1 MSATQQLSKEMDR
14 VTLGDKRV
22 EVQTY
27 DRYKGRKGVTDRLA
41 LISPTLV
48 RVNTHFIDTKKRR
61 YRCISTPQKKGVC
74 CLNIGAPD
82 QNFGLVL
89 FQYTTDEGGNLLTEE
104 KLSGRI
110 KLWVISESRY
120 AELSTIHKE
129 YPLIGTDFA
138 SPLVDLAVKCTEEN
152 FQRMT
157 FTPCKEAFWK
167 RKKEWYDKVM
177 ELEDKARQ
185 KLTKALGQ
193 ELSELE
199 FLQVLGI
206 DTGPAGAP
214 PTGASSTIEVSDIL
228 GEV

>member
-1 MSATQQLSKEMDR
+1 MSATQQLTKEMER
-14 VTLGDKRV
+14 VTLADKRV

-48 RVNTHFIDTKKRR
+48 RVTTHFIETKKRR
-61 YRCISTPQKKGVC
+61 YRCITTPTKKGVC
-74 CLNIGAPD
+74 CQHVGAPD

-89 FQYTTDEGGNLLTEE
+89 FQYTTDELGSLLTEE
-104 KLSGRI
+104 KLSGRL

-138 SPLVDLAVKCTEEN
+138 APMVDLTVKCSEEN
-152 FQRMT
+152 FQRMN

-167 RKKEWYDKVM
+167 RKKEWFDKVM
-177 ELEDKARQ
+177 DLEDKARS

-193 ELSELE
+193 ELTELE
-199 FLQVLGI
+199 FLQALGI
-206 DTGPAGAP
+206 DSGTPGTAP
-214 PTGASSTIEVSDIL
+214 TIASSTIEVSDIL
-228 GEV
+228 GDV

>member
-1 MSATQQLSKEMDR
+1 MTATAQLSKEMER
-14 VTLGDKRV
+14 VTLADKKV

-48 RVNTHFIDTKKRR
+48 RVTTHFIETKKRR
-61 YRCISTPQKKGVC
+61 FRCISSPQKKGVC
-74 CLNIGAPD
+74 CQHVGAPD

-89 FQYTTDEGGNLLTEE
+89 FQYTTDESGNLLVED

-129 YPLIGTDFA
+129 YPLIGTEFA
-138 SPLVDLAVKCTEEN
+138 SPMVDLTVKCTEEN

-167 RKKEWYDKVM
+167 RKQEWYTKVM
-177 ELEDKARQ
+177 ELEDKARS
-185 KLTKALGQ
+185 KLNKALGQ
-193 ELSELE
+193 ELTELE
-199 FLQVLGI
+199 FLQILGV
-206 DTGPAGAP
+206 DAGLAGAA
-214 PTGASSTIEVSDIL
+214 PTGAASTIEVSDIL
-228 GEV
+228 GDV